1 MKNADRTMVYDS
13 SLQMEACHFTGFARP
28 FPNHF
33 HGYYVI
39 GLVEQ
44 GQRSLRCKNRK
55 YTLQKGDIVLFC
67 PGDSHACTQIGSG
80 TLEYYGLNIP
90 RTTML
95 EQTEKITGKR
105 ELPRFSRTVIRDGEL
120 ACTLRGLHEQIKSG
134 EGVIKKEQSLSCL
147 LSQLLWKYREPSAGT
162 RPLCTAEIEA
172 ICAFMEE
179 HYETRISLAQ
189 LCERT
194 GCSKST
200 LLRAFTKA
208 KGITPYRFLKNIR
221 IGKAQELLGRGIPA
235 VEVALRTGF
244 SDQSHFTNSFHQL
257 TGLSPGVY
265 REGFG
270 KKRETEKKTYE
281 A

>member
-44 GQRSLRCKNRK
+44 GQRSLLCKNRK

-67 PGDSHACTQIGSG
+67 PGDSHACTQIGG
-80 TLEYYGLNIP
+80 GHLEYYGLNIP

-95 EQTEKITGKR
+95 EQNEKITGKR
-105 ELPRFSRTVIRDGEL
+105 ELPRFPRTVVRDGEL
-120 ACTLRGLHEQIKSG
+120 ACILRGLHEQIRAG
-134 EGVIKKEQSLSCL
+134 EGAVKKEQSLSRL
-147 LSQLLWKYREPSAGT
+147 LSKLLREYREPLADTLPSCSVEVEAV
-162 RPLCTAEIEA
+162 CT
-172 ICAFMEE
+172 FMEE

-194 GCSKST
+194 GYSKST

-208 KGITPYRFLKNIR
+208 KGITPYRFLENIR
-221 IGKAQELLGRGIPA
+221 ISKAQELLGRGVPA

-244 SDQSHFTNSFHQL
+244 SAQSHFTNSFHQL
-257 TGLSPGVY
+257 TGLPPGVY